1 MSLLIKGD
9 GWMFWNM
16 RRLVVALPLLTAV
29 IVVDLFTSSSCKFYI
44 KKAGM
49 HTHSESLFRRTARNK
64 FANPLA
70 FSWRVPRL
78 VFISRMSL

>member
-16 RRLVVALPLLTAV
+16 RRLVVALPLVTAV
-29 IVVDLFTSSSCKFYI
+29 IVVEQLACSFCKFYI

-49 HTHSESLFRRTARNK
+49 HTHSESLFRRTVRNK

-78 VFISRMSL
+78 VFISRLSL

>member
-1 MSLLIKGD
+1 M
-9 GWMFWNM
+9 
-16 RRLVVALPLLTAV
+16 VALPLLTAV
-29 IVVDLFTSSSCKFYI
+29 IVVDLFTCSSCKFYI

-78 VFISRMSL
+78 VFISRMSLMMVHKCEDVVQPVYESP